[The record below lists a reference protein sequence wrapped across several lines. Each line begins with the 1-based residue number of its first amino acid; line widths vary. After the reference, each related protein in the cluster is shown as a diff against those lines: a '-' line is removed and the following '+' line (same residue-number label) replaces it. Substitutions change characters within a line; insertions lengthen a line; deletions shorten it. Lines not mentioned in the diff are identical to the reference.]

1 MAYHKDLINKIV
13 GGRDKN
19 KFYFLVVNTL
29 VNLLFLVRSYILM
42 QILDYKQ
49 LGQVALFQT
58 VVLIISTMHFGILN
72 GGYRLYC
79 TENRDEKENINNLFY
94 TFSLAIMLFSIIPIY
109 LIEQFKGYK
118 ELAYFSMITGMFTMV
133 KFWVNNQL
141 IAIEKLKL
149 LSNIN
154 LLTILLSFLLLAF
167 YRINPLL
174 FSLLSIFSQTL
185 SFVVIIFFYVNEFR
199 PTKIDFNFRVF
210 KKIMKSGFLVFIT
223 GLLLLINA
231 QIERFSIV
239 NFIGVEGLGHYYLAI
254 MFVTLFAIIP
264 SSLDSIYLP
273 QVLKMY
279 KEKSYSL
286 IRASLISQLKILI
299 GYSILSSIVLFLLAK
314 PVILYFLP
322 KYQNDLIYV
331 YLIFPGLVVYT
342 LSNSYALIFNILNKF
357 KYYLFAYLGGSL
369 IIFMGTIFW
378 YKNYGSLSLEV
389 ISIIKSI
396 SFSFIGGCLLFG
408 YFILTAN
415 EKELRFRLNFNNK

>member
-210 KKIMKSGFLVFIT
+210 KKNNEKWFSCFHYWFTFINQCT
-223 GLLLLINA
+223 N
-231 QIERFSIV
+231 R
-239 NFIGVEGLGHYYLAI
+239 
-254 MFVTLFAIIP
+254 
-264 SSLDSIYLP
+264 
-273 QVLKMY
+273 K
-279 KEKSYSL
+279 
-286 IRASLISQLKILI
+286 
-299 GYSILSSIVLFLLAK
+299 
-314 PVILYFLP
+314 
-322 KYQNDLIYV
+322 
-331 YLIFPGLVVYT
+331 
-342 LSNSYALIFNILNKF
+342 IFN
-357 KYYLFAYLGGSL
+357 
-369 IIFMGTIFW
+369 
-378 YKNYGSLSLEV
+378 
-389 ISIIKSI
+389 
-396 SFSFIGGCLLFG
+396 C
-408 YFILTAN
+408 
-415 EKELRFRLNFNNK
+415 